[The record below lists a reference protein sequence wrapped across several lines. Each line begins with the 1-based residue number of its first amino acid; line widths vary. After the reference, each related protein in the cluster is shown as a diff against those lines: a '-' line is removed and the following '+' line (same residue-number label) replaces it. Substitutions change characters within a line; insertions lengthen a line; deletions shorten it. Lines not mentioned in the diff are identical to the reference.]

1 MSAILLNDKEK
12 HSLAQEK
19 CEENLEKQHSTSTNS
34 KTTSNS
40 IDNNVTT
47 HLCENDKGSTI
58 NIIST
63 SETTPLGNFK
73 NRCKKY
79 ERLTIYLTNTAYNLP
94 RPVHY
99 NVVELTTCGL
109 IDCGF
114 SLNNVYEHKI
124 HNVRR
129 KYVYQNLNVKSRDFN
144 TYLVKTR

>member
-1 MSAILLNDKEK
+1 MVVYLYFKWNGIQNDGLICILKAIDIVSAILLNDKEK

-63 SETTPLGNFK
+63 SKTTPLGNF
-73 NRCKKY
+73 
-79 ERLTIYLTNTAYNLP
+79 
-94 RPVHY
+94 
-99 NVVELTTCGL
+99 
-109 IDCGF
+109 
-114 SLNNVYEHKI
+114 
-124 HNVRR
+124 
-129 KYVYQNLNVKSRDFN
+129 
-144 TYLVKTR
+144 